1 MRCGFVCNSPSPNMG
16 ARGGLGALLSV
27 NLLAAL
33 VGATGELWLEC
44 CGGG

>member
-1 MRCGFVCNSPSPNMG
+1 
-16 ARGGLGALLSV
+16 LSV